1 MEDEN
6 LFRKV
11 FCFLLAIALSCA
23 AAMVIFS
30 SDIQKAFPD
39 LSFEIPY
46 VDKNAVDI
54 HNFPFYGGNEQNGNF
69 GVYDIVK
76 SYSGYIKNAGVRAPD
91 LNALLSRLTSRAD
104 FTENLYAFL
113 LVSLLTIP
121 LYMILRL
128 LVFNGAYE
136 LGKKWF
142 FPVRYLYFGVIALLS
157 AFVTV
162 TATWVMYKTVVYDIV
177 LSFLTG
183 LVQEV
188 VKNVQVALATT
199 NIITIAVIG
208 VLVCLLLHRTL
219 FRGSV
224 FLSLI
229 GAALRSTLFLIF
241 VSCIDIFVYNGTPR
255 MYLILLGAFFAIGLI
270 KALLFPDKYTS

>member
-1 MEDEN
+1 M
-6 LFRKV
+6 
-11 FCFLLAIALSCA
+11 LALALSCA

-30 SDIQKAFPD
+30 GDFQKAFPE
-39 LSFEIPY
+39 LEFEIPY
-46 VDKNAVDI
+46 IDKNAVDI
-54 HNFPFYGGNEQNGNF
+54 HNFPFYGGDADNGNF

-76 SYSGYIKNAGVRAPD
+76 SCSGYVKDAGERAPD
-91 LNALLSRLTSRAD
+91 INALLSRLTSRAD
-104 FTENLYAFL
+104 FTQSLYAFL

-121 LYMILRL
+121 VYMVVRL

-188 VKNVQVALATT
+188 IKNVQVALATT
-199 NIITIAVIG
+199 NIIILVLIG
-208 VLVCLLLHRTL
+208 ALVCLLLHRTL

-224 FLSLI
+224 FLSLV
-229 GAALRSTLFLIF
+229 GAVLRSVLFLIF
-241 VSCIDIFVYNGTPR
+241 VSCIDIFVYNGTAR
-255 MYLILLGAFFAIGLI
+255 MYLILLGAVFAVGLV
-270 KALLFPDKYTS
+270 KALLFPDKHTS